1 MLCAWQA
8 QPSIWPTKKGLG
20 HKPASSAPVCGPLIF
35 FEVMLSPFFDKKK
48 KDDLSSILVD
58 DASSIIPQNP
68 AIVVVE
74 KIKFLFFQPK
84 NPISNHF
91 FTQNS

>member
-1 MLCAWQA
+1 VPGKHSQVSGPLR
-8 QPSIWPTKKGLG
+8 KGLG
-20 HKPASSAPVCGPLIF
+20 TSLQVQAPVCGPLIF
-35 FEVMLSPFFDKKK
+35 FEVMLSPFFDKKI
-48 KDDLSSILVD
+48 DDLSSILVD

>member
-1 MLCAWQA
+1 VPGKHSQVSGPLR
-8 QPSIWPTKKGLG
+8 KGLG
-20 HKPASSAPVCGPLIF
+20 TSLQVQAPVCGPLIF

>member
-1 MLCAWQA
+1 VPGKHSQVFGPLR
-8 QPSIWPTKKGLG
+8 KGLG
-20 HKPASSAPVCGPLIF
+20 TSLQVQAHVRGPLIF
-35 FEVMLSPFFDKKK
+35 FEVMLSPFFDKKI
-48 KDDLSSILVD
+48 DDLSSILVD

-74 KIKFLFFQPK
+74 KTKFLFFQPK
-84 NPISNHF
+84 NPISNHL